1 LCVQH
6 RIKVSKFLDSDPSS
20 LLQKFLEDPLF
31 QDWVLRSDQSLE
43 DFWQDRISKNPAFH
57 PHIKE
62 ARRILLEINRR
73 PYRLE
78 ELDVQ
83 VIWKN
88 IQQDIQPK
96 NLAVVKDSMM
106 RRFRQGGIAACLL
119 LMSGLVLYF
128 FLAENPRQTIYRTG
142 FGETRAIILP
152 DSSKVI
158 LNANSLLIYY
168 TDWDS
173 REIREVWVEGEAFF
187 DVRHLDTHQP
197 FKVYPTTGV
206 EVEVLGTQFN
216 VYHRNNQT
224 RVLLSEGNVTMNF
237 TDSPKK
243 AKILM
248 TPGDLVEYDQQKI
261 QKKRVNPVP
270 YVSWTKKVLQL
281 ESTSLLEMVRMAE
294 ENYGIKIQLG
304 PNVDL
309 NQSASGSMPL
319 SDGDSFMKLTAKI
332 FHIQVEY
339 SDSTYYIE

>member
-1 LCVQH
+1 M
-6 RIKVSKFLDSDPSS
+6 SKYSDSDSSS

-31 QDWVLRSDQSLE
+31 QDWVLRSDQHLE
-43 DFWQDRISKNPAFH
+43 DFWRDWISKNPAFH
-57 PHIKE
+57 PQIKE
-62 ARRILLEINRR
+62 ARRILLEINKQ

-78 ELDVQ
+78 ELDIQ

-88 IQQDIQPK
+88 IQKDIQPK
-96 NLAVVKDSMM
+96 KLAVVKDTIF
-106 RRFRQGGIAACLL
+106 RRFKKGGIAACLL
-119 LMSGLVLYF
+119 LVSGLVLYF
-128 FLAENPRQTIYRTG
+128 FLAEDPHQTIYRTG
-142 FGETRAIILP
+142 FGETRAITLP

-158 LNANSLLIYY
+158 LNANSLLVYY

-173 REIREVWVEGEAFF
+173 RVIREVWVEGEAFF
-187 DVRHLDTHQP
+187 EVRHLDTHQP
-197 FKVYPTTGV
+197 FKVYPTSGV

-216 VYHRNNQT
+216 VYHRNKQT

-243 AKILM
+243 SKILM

-261 QKKRVNPVP
+261 QKKRVNPVS
-270 YVSWTKKVLQL
+270 YVSWTKKALQL

-294 ENYGIKIQLG
+294 ENYGIKIQIG

-309 NQSASGSMPL
+309 SQSASGSMPL

-339 SDSTYYIE
+339 RDSTYYIK